1 MATRCSALDESQRS
15 ALAKARARWP
25 AISVEDDEFL
35 AHLERH
41 LSGQQNLDQALHS
54 PHLSDLYC
62 ALACARGEPHA
73 LEVFE
78 REYLQPVSSAISR
91 IDPSPEFATE
101 VKQLLR
107 QKLLLPAASREP
119 RIAEYAGRGSLLAWV
134 RAALLRTAL
143 NFKRDRQ
150 RDRCASVQPLF
161 ESDLP
166 AYDPEALSIKDSYR
180 VAFQNA
186 LRRALSMLPRRDRS
200 VLRLHLL
207 EGLNLDSI
215 GIVYNVHRATIA
227 RWLVQARAALR
238 EAVLAQLSSE
248 LELPAE
254 EVERSI
260 GLVPSQLDLSVSR
273 LLRTSPGSAS
283 DV

>member
-1 MATRCSALDESQRS
+1 MATRCSALDASQRS
-15 ALAKARARWP
+15 VLTAARSRWP
-25 AISVEDDEFL
+25 EIPVEDDEFL
-35 AHLERH
+35 AHITRH
-41 LSGQQNLDQALHS
+41 LRSEQDLDSALHS
-54 PHLSDLYC
+54 LHLADLYC

-78 REYLQPVSSAISR
+78 REYLQPLSSAISR
-91 IDPSPEFATE
+91 IDPSPEFAAE

-107 QKLLLPAASREP
+107 QKLLLPVASGEP
-119 RIAEYAGRGSLLAWV
+119 RIAEYAGRGSLVAWL

-143 NFKRDRQ
+143 NLKRDRQ
-150 RDRCASVQPLF
+150 RDRCANAQPLR

-166 AYDPEALSIKDSYR
+166 AYDPEALSIKDNYR

-186 LRRALSMLPRRDRS
+186 LQRALATLSRRDRS

-207 EGLNLDSI
+207 EGLNLDNI

-238 EAVLAQLSSE
+238 DAVMAQLASE

-254 EVERSI
+254 EIESTI

-273 LLRTSPGSAS
+273 LLRTNPGSAPE
-283 DV
+283 V

>member
-1 MATRCSALDESQRS
+1 MATRCSALDASQRA
-15 ALAKARARWP
+15 ALAAARARWP
-25 AISVEDDEFL
+25 KISVEDDEFL
-35 AHLERH
+35 AHIERH
-41 LSGQQNLDQALHS
+41 MRTEQSLDQALHS
-54 PHLSDLYC
+54 LQLADLYC
-62 ALACARGEPHA
+62 ALACARGDPHA

-78 REYLQPVSSAISR
+78 REYLQPVSGAISR
-91 IDPSPEFATE
+91 IDPSPELAAE

-119 RIAEYAGRGSLLAWV
+119 RIADYAGRGPLVAWV

-150 RDRCASVQPLF
+150 RDRCANAQPLF

-180 VAFQNA
+180 AAFQNA
-186 LRRALSMLPRRDRS
+186 LRRALATLPRRDRS

-207 EGLNLDSI
+207 EGLNLDRI

-227 RWLVQARAALR
+227 RWLVQARSALR
-238 EAVLAQLSSE
+238 EAVLAQVSSE
-248 LELPAE
+248 LGLPAE

-260 GLVPSQLDLSVSR
+260 GLLPSQLDLSVSR
-273 LLRTSPGSAS
+273 LLRTSPGSAA
-283 DV
+283 DK